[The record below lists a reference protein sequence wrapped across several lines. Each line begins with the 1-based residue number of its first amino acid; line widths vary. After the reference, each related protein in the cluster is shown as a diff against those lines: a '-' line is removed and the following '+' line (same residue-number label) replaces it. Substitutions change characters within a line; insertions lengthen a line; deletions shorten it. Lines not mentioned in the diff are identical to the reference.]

1 MCKREL
7 MVMTFCSSV
16 EKIDNTEKNG
26 GEKKE
31 GRTDGRKEGRNG
43 GWKGREEGSKEG
55 KRKEG
60 S

>member
-1 MCKREL
+1 